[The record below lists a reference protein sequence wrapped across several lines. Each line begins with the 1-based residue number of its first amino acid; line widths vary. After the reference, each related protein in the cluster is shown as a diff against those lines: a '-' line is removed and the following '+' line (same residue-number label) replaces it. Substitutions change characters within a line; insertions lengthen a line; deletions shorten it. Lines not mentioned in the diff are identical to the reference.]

1 MKRLMIAAA
10 LLLATTSMPVWAQAP
25 AAGDSKNAPQTTA
38 PVPAQPAAMPM
49 TNCPGS
55 SGAMAEAQKGC
66 PMAPG
71 DVKSD
76 QGAMPM
82 HQMMHS
88 GMMQGQMHP
97 GDQGAIN
104 CCELSKAD
112 KPK

>member
-1 MKRLMIAAA
+1 MKRLTIAAT
-10 LLLATTSMPVWAQAP
+10 LLLAAASMPVWAQAP
-25 AAGDSKNAPQTTA
+25 AANDRQNAPQTAA
-38 PVPAQPAAMPM
+38 PAPTQPTMPM
-49 TNCPGS
+49 ANCPGN

-71 DVKSD
+71 EAKSD

-82 HQMMHS
+82 HQMMHG

-97 GDQGAIN
+97 GGQGAMN

-112 KPK
+112 KPQ